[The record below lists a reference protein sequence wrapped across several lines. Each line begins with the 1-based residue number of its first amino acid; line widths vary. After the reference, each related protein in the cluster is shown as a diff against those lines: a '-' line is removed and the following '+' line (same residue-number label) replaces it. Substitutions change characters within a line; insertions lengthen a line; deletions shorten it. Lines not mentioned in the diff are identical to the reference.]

1 MNLGSCPLNP
11 VACATDLIGS
21 ATGTVI
27 SAASNSIIGAW
38 AADFQH
44 AEQTMLT
51 TLMGSWLTIP
61 TPGITTTTP
70 AIAFLAQ
77 NTAYLTGICGIVGL
91 LIAACR
97 MMWLQ
102 RAEPAKEALAGL
114 LRLVIIQG
122 AAVTAIGYLSAAADG
137 LSNTILN
144 NAANYY
150 NGGMESVGQLSMN
163 VIGSA
168 TLIIMLS
175 GIAMI
180 AFFVQLVLLIV
191 RNGMLMLL
199 AGTLPLSAAAS
210 MTPVGNSW
218 FRRNVGWILAF
229 LLFKPVAALVYAAAI
244 VSATSSDDII
254 GEITGIVL
262 VCLATLTLPALMRM
276 VAPMV
281 SAVGNVSTAA
291 AVGMAATVA
300 TGAVAIV
307 ATGGAAAPVVAGAL
321 GHQGNSMGKQALGSG
336 GSADGVADGSA
347 QPAPAPGPPSS
358 GAPSSGAPPP
368 SMNSA
373 TAGSGPN
380 GGAPSV

>member
-1 MNLGSCPLNP
+1 MSIDIG
-11 VACATDLIGS
+11 ACVTDPTQCAASLLSS

-44 AEQTMLT
+44 AEATMLSA
-51 TLMGSWLTIP
+51 LMGSWLTIP
-61 TPGITTTTP
+61 TPGISTSTP
-70 AIAFLAQ
+70 AIAFLTQ

-114 LRLVIIQG
+114 FRLVIVQG
-122 AAVTAIGYLSAAADG
+122 AAVTAIGYLAAAGDG

-144 NAANYY
+144 NASTFY
-150 NGGMESVGQLSMN
+150 NGGMSNVGQITISA
-163 VIGSA
+163 IGSA
-168 TLIIMLS
+168 TLVIMLS

-199 AGTLPLSAAAS
+199 AGTLPFSAAAS
-210 MTPVGNSW
+210 MTPMGNSW
-218 FRRNVGWILAF
+218 FRKNVGWILAF

-244 VSATSSDDII
+244 VSATSSDDVV
-254 GEITGIVL
+254 GEITGVVL
-262 VCLATLTLPALMRM
+262 VALATLTLPALMRM

-281 SAVGNVSTAA
+281 SAVGNMSAA
-291 AVGMAATVA
+291 SAVGMAATVA
-300 TGAVAIV
+300 TGAVAVV
-307 ATGGAAAPVVAGAL
+307 ATGGAAAPVVAAGA
-321 GHQGNSMGKQALGSG
+321 GRQANSMGNQALGPGRSGDDGVAG
-336 GSADGVADGSA
+336 GSAL
-347 QPAPAPGPPSS
+347 PGPTAGPP
-358 GAPSSGAPPP
+358 GSGAPPP
-368 SMNSA
+368 EPAMNGASA
-373 TAGSGPN
+373 PGAS
-380 GGAPSV
+380 GGAAGV